1 MIIIINKEKKG
12 TIKVAE
18 DGKPKKGFLSNAF
31 NFCVHTGW
39 TVGALVAGFYLGSFL
54 DYGFMH
60 SMTAASTGLTEL
72 SLEFMSPV
80 MDVVENFFASDTGQ
94 ATMTAMEEGAKGI
107 HRFFGIEDTFT
118 KGIVSS
124 ETLGTVGNGAI
135 SSALPVDS
143 ASVIPGFD

>member
-12 TIKVAE
+12 AIKVAE

-60 SMTAASTGLTEL
+60 SMTAANTGLTQL

-80 MDVVENFFASDTGQ
+80 MDAVGNFFGSDTGQ
-94 ATMTAMEEGAKGI
+94 ATMGMLEEGAKSI
-107 HRFFGIEDTFT
+107 HRFFGIENTFT
-118 KGIVSS
+118 NGIVSS
-124 ETLGTVGNGAI
+124 ETLGAAGSSL
-135 SSALPVDS
+135 SSALPTDP